1 MDNCCF
7 LDFMHLPSSVNM
19 FLKFMSCA
27 CCVHAW
33 RYIVFM
39 CVLFVSCDMRF
50 MYLHVIPCVFPAR
63 MLMCSGAHARMCST
77 SCDWHKLIP
86 CVHDMFVHAM
96 FSWAHENFV
105 FVASSFLT
113 SFLYKCGWGHTV
125 RLGEEAG
132 VGGL

>member
-1 MDNCCF
+1 
-7 LDFMHLPSSVNM
+7 
-19 FLKFMSCA
+19 
-27 CCVHAW
+27 
-33 RYIVFM
+33 
-39 CVLFVSCDMRF
+39 
-50 MYLHVIPCVFPAR
+50 
-63 MLMCSGAHARMCST
+63 
-77 SCDWHKLIP
+77 
-86 CVHDMFVHAM
+86 MFVHAM